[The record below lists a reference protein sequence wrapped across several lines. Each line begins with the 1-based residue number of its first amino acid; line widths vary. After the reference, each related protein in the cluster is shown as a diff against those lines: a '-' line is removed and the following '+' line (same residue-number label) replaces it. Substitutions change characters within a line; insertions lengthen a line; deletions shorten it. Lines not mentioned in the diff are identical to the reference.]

1 MNISNNIRKL
11 TQMFIIL
18 FLALSGG
25 LVYWQV
31 VVAQQITSNTHNIR
45 HCLPDSAPFRGRILD
60 RRGVVLAKSKLT
72 NNGCG
77 YQRFY
82 YLNNYPS
89 LAGLIGYY
97 ISPFFSSTGIE
108 HEFNDTLNGGIGLT
122 SLNNIVDHTLH
133 RPPLG
138 DDIYLTID
146 VRMQALLDK
155 YFDQAPVPD
164 NNLVFPTD
172 RGSAI
177 ISDPHTGEILA
188 MLSRPTFDP
197 NCAVS
202 CTLQRLKD
210 LLGQRTNELRQLGYN
225 LNGYDLN
232 CQAPCS
238 IDQFKVALQKQNYD
252 PNCEVNGDCN
262 LIYLDKLNKDPEQ
275 PLLERPIQD
284 TYVPGSTYKTVTLLA
299 GLDSGKVSLND
310 LFYNDKDPNHAQA
323 IGPVTLGQG
332 NETETFGPVGN
343 NLQPY
348 TTKFPVTLN
357 YGYTHSDNVIYA
369 QTGVKEGADT
379 WLDYNNRFY
388 VGKQIPFDLP
398 VIPSSVLPKN
408 GHLGVNLL
416 GENAFGQGIDSV
428 SPLQMTMF
436 DNGIANNGNLMRP
449 SLILKIVDPNGTV
462 VQSLNPQSLG
472 TQISST
478 TASQMRDAMDGVVQ
492 CGSGRF
498 GFSSAPQYDPELYH
512 SQYGIIAKT
521 GTGQVGGN
529 KGAESWLFTQAPYQN
544 PVLTIVAMKE
554 NGGEGALAIGPMV
567 RHVYDDIFT
576 NIMKIS
582 TVQPA
587 PLDYC
592 QTHELLQ

>member
-1 MNISNNIRKL
+1 
-11 TQMFIIL
+11 
-18 FLALSGG
+18 
-25 LVYWQV
+25 
-31 VVAQQITSNTHNIR
+31 
-45 HCLPDSAPFRGRILD
+45 
-60 RRGVVLAKSKLT
+60 
-72 NNGCG
+72 
-77 YQRFY
+77 
-82 YLNNYPS
+82 
-89 LAGLIGYY
+89 
-97 ISPFFSSTGIE
+97 
-108 HEFNDTLNGGIGLT
+108 
-122 SLNNIVDHTLH
+122 
-133 RPPLG
+133 
-138 DDIYLTID
+138 
-146 VRMQALLDK
+146 
-155 YFDQAPVPD
+155 
-164 NNLVFPTD
+164 
-172 RGSAI
+172 
-177 ISDPHTGEILA
+177 
-188 MLSRPTFDP
+188 
-197 NCAVS
+197 
-202 CTLQRLKD
+202 
-210 LLGQRTNELRQLGYN
+210 
-225 LNGYDLN
+225 
-232 CQAPCS
+232 
-238 IDQFKVALQKQNYD
+238 LQKQNYD